1 MPSGVALLVNIT
13 LNSFR
18 LLSMDQK
25 EETIQFQNEFLML
38 LDPISYAGN
47 AEWRLEKILA
57 QQVETLF
64 VGDLKQAWTG
74 NFSQIRYSI
83 YLQREPVY
91 YIMVIQIP
99 TFIIGTITIF
109 GLFSSYSQRM
119 ERWHILDI
127 GQNMLL
133 AISYMLN
140 LISDMM
146 PKTAQLPL
154 LGNYIIAEI
163 FVCAIG
169 MLISIV
175 ILEFHA
181 RADQRNWRPPD
192 WLCKIVLFSCRRM
205 KVKALAQ
212 PDPVRKRTI
221 PITKIDDEVADM
233 LKLDLVKGQLK
244 KSLHLVRDFMER
256 DDAEHEWKLLWVM
269 IFDRIDFFFLFLFQ
283 IVNIVVSALF
293 MR

>member
-25 EETIQFQNEFLML
+25 EETIQFQNEFLM
-38 LDPISYAGN
+38 
-47 AEWRLEKILA
+47 
-57 QQVETLF
+57 LF

-233 LKLDLVKGQLK
+233 LKVFTLFEI
-244 KSLHLVRDFMER
+244 S
-256 DDAEHEWKLLWVM
+256 WKETMLSM
-269 IFDRIDFFFLFLFQ
+269 
-283 IVNIVVSALF
+283 NGNCYG
-293 MR
+293 